1 MLPSQCATKRL
12 SKVRCGENYQMEQDN
27 MLMTHQDWVLELL
40 PTLDIIGI
48 PILTTFVCSVEGVCG
63 SGGGFDDLEGGEGRR
78 LGHHNWGGFG
88 GGRVV
93 IGLGVGLSP
102 RRDDGV

>member
-1 MLPSQCATKRL
+1 
-12 SKVRCGENYQMEQDN
+12 
-27 MLMTHQDWVLELL
+27 MTHQDWVLELL

-48 PILTTFVCSVEGVCG
+48 PILTTFVRSVKGVCE
-63 SGGGFDDLEGGEGRR
+63 SRGGCNDLEGGEDQR
-78 LGHHNWGGFG
+78 LGRHNWGGFG

-102 RRDDGV
+102 RRNDGV